1 MIRGMQE
8 FFSIFSF
15 FYCIIVGV
23 RKGLEHLPQA
33 VPEWGGAWVWNATF
47 LFFKAGSEGQ
57 RRMFFLLPHG
67 GMEAKAG
74 SAESPVLWTALGQA
88 IRCAQK
94 KIRIMKRR
102 VFLNMDNLGIR
113 KKLVVVYVVAF
124 FIPFLVVSVILSV
137 WLQNRLTQW
146 TIERSRS
153 SMTQTA
159 TLFKDMLK
167 NVEDLSDTLYINQ
180 QVQTTLKRHYESPK
194 EVYEQYMTISFLDDF
209 LQANLDI
216 TSIRYYT
223 ENSTILDNSFFIKAG
238 RDIVLSDWYVRARE
252 SHGKSFWVTKTDNIT
267 KRKTLSLVR
276 SMWDFNND
284 EFIGVLSVN
293 IDYQRID
300 RFVMNQSQETVIA
313 IDGEIEFSSNE
324 IPEGFSPDFLEE
336 VYSSSEIQSVNV
348 RWKEKNDVAL
358 ITQILVDNGNSVILL
373 QILPRAEL
381 AAATFQGLFIYFVI
395 MILALAFSFMAILFF
410 SKYFNGRVEYI
421 NNEIQKVV
429 QNNFEIGP
437 SLPGSDEFASIY
449 HALET
454 TTQNIKKLIDEVYQH
469 KIEQEQLLSRQ
480 NDIRFKMLA
489 SQINPHFL
497 FNTLETIRM
506 QALSDGNRKVANTI
520 KLLAKILRHN
530 LDVTDRPVPL
540 FTEVEAVSN
549 YLDIQHLRFADR
561 VSYDITYLSDI
572 RNIGILPLLIQPVV
586 ENSFIHGLESRKSGG
601 FIYISIECKGK
612 DLFIH
617 VKDNGSGMSKA
628 KLEELRQKLLTG
640 TVENISASIGMVN
653 VNQRIK
659 LFYGSDYGLEIESVE
674 NEGTCVTIHVPLI
687 PPNSDSE
694 K

>member
-1 MIRGMQE
+1 
-8 FFSIFSF
+8 
-15 FYCIIVGV
+15 
-23 RKGLEHLPQA
+23 
-33 VPEWGGAWVWNATF
+33 
-47 LFFKAGSEGQ
+47 
-57 RRMFFLLPHG
+57 
-67 GMEAKAG
+67 MEAKAG

-124 FIPFLVVSVILSV
+124 FIPFLLVSVILSV

-180 QVQTTLKRHYESPK
+180 QVQTTLKKRYESPK

-324 IPEGFSPDFLEE
+324 IPAGFSPDFLEE

-421 NNEIQKVV
+421 NSEIQKVV

>member
-1 MIRGMQE
+1 MGCQ
-8 FFSIFSF
+8 
-15 FYCIIVGV
+15 
-23 RKGLEHLPQA
+23 
-33 VPEWGGAWVWNATF
+33 
-47 LFFKAGSEGQ
+47 
-57 RRMFFLLPHG
+57 
-67 GMEAKAG
+67 
-74 SAESPVLWTALGQA
+74 GQA

-94 KIRIMKRR
+94 KSRIMKRR
-102 VFLNMDNLGIR
+102 FFLNMDNLGIR
-113 KKLVVVYVVAF
+113 KKLVVVYTVAF
-124 FIPFLVVSVILSV
+124 FIPFLLVSLILTV
-137 WLQNRLTQW
+137 WLRNRLTQW

-180 QVQTTLKRHYESPK
+180 QVQTTLKRRYESPK

-293 IDYQRID
+293 IDYQRIN

-324 IPEGFSPDFLEE
+324 IPGEFSPDFLEE

-348 RWKEKNDVAL
+348 MWKEKNDVAL

-395 MILALAFSFMAILFF
+395 MVLALAFSFMAILFF

-421 NNEIQKVV
+421 NSEIQKVV

-601 FIYISIECKGK
+601 FIYISIECKEK

-617 VKDNGSGMSKA
+617 VKDNGSGMSKDR
-628 KLEELRQKLLTG
+628 LEELRQKLLTG

-659 LFYGSDYGLEIESVE
+659 LFYGSAYGLEIESVE